1 MQPPLKRYKTK
12 AADSR
17 YAKVSRRRTKK
28 DKDLEDFNTSSN
40 VLRLHSLLNSNDYCL
55 DSSLD
60 INSKN
65 NLEDEEATTAK
76 NLARE

>member
-1 MQPPLKRYKTK
+1 MQPPLKRCKTK

-17 YAKVSRRRTKK
+17 HAKASRGRTKK
-28 DKDLEDFNTSSN
+28 DKDLEDSNTSSN
-40 VLRLHSLLNSNDYCL
+40 LDSLLDSDDYCL

-60 INSKN
+60 INSED
-65 NLEDEEATTAK
+65 NLENEEATIAK